1 MNKEFYNKVI
11 FITGAAGG
19 IGSRLCE
26 CFDSL
31 GARVYSTDI
40 VSVNRDRFVKGDVTD
55 IDFLHG
61 LAENITREEGRIDVL
76 VNNSGICPRTQLP
89 EITVNEWQRV
99 IDVNMTSTFFLIQF
113 CIEVMKPQ
121 HSGAIVNVASL
132 AGKNGGMAVGAHYSA
147 SKAAIICL
155 TKTFAQYGAPFG
167 VRVNAVAP
175 GIINTGMTRELGMD
189 KIRTFENSIPLRR
202 IADPDEVV
210 KPIVFLASSWASY
223 ITGATLD
230 INGGLLM
237 D

>member
-1 MNKEFYNKVI
+1 MNKEFNNKVI
-11 FITGAAGG
+11 LITGAAGG

-31 GARVYSTDI
+31 GARVYSTDL
-40 VSVNRDRFVKGDVTD
+40 VSTNRDRFVKGDVAD
-55 IDFLHG
+55 SGFLHG
-61 LAENITREEGRIDVL
+61 LAENIAREEGKIDVL
-76 VNNSGICPRTQLP
+76 VNNSGICPRTPLS
-89 EITVNEWQRV
+89 EITADEWQRV
-99 IDVNMTSTFFLIQF
+99 IDVNMTSTFFLTQY

-121 HSGAIVNVASL
+121 RSGAIVNVASL
-132 AGKNGGMAVGAHYSA
+132 AGKNGGIAVGAHYSA

-155 TKTFAQYGAPFG
+155 TKAFAGYGAPFG
-167 VRVNAVAP
+167 IRVNAVAP
-175 GIINTGMTRELGMD
+175 GIIDTRMTRELGVE
-189 KIRTFENSIPLRR
+189 KIKSLENAIPLGR

>member
-1 MNKEFYNKVI
+1 
-11 FITGAAGG
+11 
-19 IGSRLCE
+19 
-26 CFDSL
+26 
-31 GARVYSTDI
+31 
-40 VSVNRDRFVKGDVTD
+40 VNRARFVKGDVTD
-55 IDFLHG
+55 IGFLHG
-61 LAENITREEGRIDVL
+61 FVEKIASEEGRIDVL

-89 EITVNEWQRV
+89 QITVNEWQRV
-99 IDVNMTSTFFLIQF
+99 IDVNMTSTFFLLQF
-113 CIEVMKPQ
+113 CIDVMIHKC
-121 HSGAIVNVASL
+121 SGAIVNVASL

-155 TKTFAQYGAPFG
+155 TKTFARYGAPFG

-175 GIINTGMTRELGMD
+175 GIIDTDITRELGRD
-189 KIRTFENSIPLRR
+189 KIMTFENSIPLRR
-202 IADPDEVV
+202 IADPDEVA